1 LKEIRFLAFAW
12 VIAVAGCSKPEP
24 VVVLDGR
31 WSADVAQ
38 GACTDANTW
47 YQRNTALISR
57 YGCERIVSCR
67 SLMAVV
73 NACVRDPVQQV
84 REFESALASAFAG
97 NAACTAVRFV
107 NSTSSPD
114 GSKAA
119 SDPVGRQYWSLGLD
133 FSPGA
138 TKQQW
143 SMLHSPD
150 QTAFVAGEG
159 DPGEIAGRV
168 CAIVRQEDAAVR
180 N

>member
-1 LKEIRFLAFAW
+1 LKAIRFLAFAW

-38 GACTDANTW
+38 GACTEASTW
-47 YQRNTALISR
+47 YLRNAALISR
-57 YGCERIVSCR
+57 YGCERIISCR
-67 SLMAVV
+67 ALLAVA
-73 NACVRDPVQQV
+73 NACARDPVQQV
-84 REFESALASAFAG
+84 REFEAELAAAFAG
-97 NAACTAVRFV
+97 NAECNAVRFV
-107 NSTSSPD
+107 SSATPPE

-119 SDPVGRQYWSLGLD
+119 SLPAGRPYWSLGLD

-143 SMLHSPD
+143 SMVQSAD
-150 QTAFVAGEG
+150 QTAFVSGEG

-168 CAIVRQEDAAVR
+168 CAIVRREDAALR
-180 N
+180 H